1 VLFCFIKKLKL
12 LKKITLIWLFCL
24 LTDLL
29 SAQKI
34 LTITFEPDSQR
45 FDYQKNFPDS
55 AQRADYLQK
64 FLAKIQKKGYWQ
76 AHLQNVKYSADSLKV
91 SIFLG
96 TLFVW
101 KKIDYSQVES
111 IFLEKIKLA
120 TFPKTPVD
128 WEIWETT
135 AKKIVSNA
143 ENKGYP
149 FAEVFLDSLLVE
161 SNEVSARLRMRKGF
175 FVVWDTL
182 SLQGNLK
189 IKRSFLEKYLQ
200 LPPNEPLS
208 QIALQKAETKLK
220 NLGFA
225 RLTKPTQIVFEAQ
238 KAKPIFYA
246 NQSQSNEIDGILGF
260 MPNELAPQTLL
271 LTGQAQIRLRNLFA
285 SAKSLEIE
293 FQQTRPRFQIINASY
308 KHPILFG
315 SPLGVELDF
324 KLLREDTNFVNI
336 NRQIRFVYPLGLS
349 KIKFLAGLQN
359 SQTGF
364 TISANTTQLPPNL
377 ENRYVFY
384 GLGYEWNNLD
394 DIFLPKNG
402 YQLLVNIQTGNKTIV
417 PLPFLPDTL
426 YQNIQLRSLQTAISL
441 QSNYYKMFSAKKGVF
456 FRLETATLLNENLLL
471 NELYRLGGLQNLRGF
486 NQNFFFASSYL
497 LTNLEYRFF
506 WEQEAYFSVFYD
518 QAFLQTKI
526 LQEKSSENPFGVGL
540 GMNFRTKGGIF
551 SLNYALGKSKMQDF
565 SVARSKV
572 HFGFVSRF

>member
-1 VLFCFIKKLKL
+1 
-12 LKKITLIWLFCL
+12 
-24 LTDLL
+24 
-29 SAQKI
+29 
-34 LTITFEPDSQR
+34 
-45 FDYQKNFPDS
+45 
-55 AQRADYLQK
+55 
-64 FLAKIQKKGYWQ
+64 
-76 AHLQNVKYSADSLKV
+76 
-91 SIFLG
+91 
-96 TLFVW
+96 
-101 KKIDYSQVES
+101 
-111 IFLEKIKLA
+111 
-120 TFPKTPVD
+120 
-128 WEIWETT
+128 
-135 AKKIVSNA
+135 
-143 ENKGYP
+143 
-149 FAEVFLDSLLVE
+149 
-161 SNEVSARLRMRKGF
+161 
-175 FVVWDTL
+175 
-182 SLQGNLK
+182 
-189 IKRSFLEKYLQ
+189 
-200 LPPNEPLS
+200 
-208 QIALQKAETKLK
+208 
-220 NLGFA
+220 
-225 RLTKPTQIVFEAQ
+225 
-238 KAKPIFYA
+238 
-246 NQSQSNEIDGILGF
+246 
-260 MPNELAPQTLL
+260 
-271 LTGQAQIRLRNLFA
+271 
-285 SAKSLEIE
+285 
-293 FQQTRPRFQIINASY
+293 
-308 KHPILFG
+308 
-315 SPLGVELDF
+315 
-324 KLLREDTNFVNI
+324 
-336 NRQIRFVYPLGLS
+336 LGLS

-526 LQEKSSENPFGVGL
+526 LQEKSRENPFGVGL
-540 GMNFRTKGGIF
+540 GVNFRTKGGVF
-551 SLNYALGKSKMQDF
+551 SLNYALGKSKMQEF

>member
-1 VLFCFIKKLKL
+1 M
-12 LKKITLIWLFCL
+12 KKIALIWLFCL
-24 LTDLL
+24 FTNLI

-34 LTITFEPDSQR
+34 LTITFEPDNQH
-45 FDYQKNFPDS
+45 FDYQKNFSDS
-55 AQRADYLQK
+55 AQITDYLQK
-64 FLAKIQKKGYWQ
+64 FLTKIQKKGYWQ
-76 AHLQNVKYSADSLKV
+76 AHLQNTEYSADTLKV

-111 IFLEKIKLA
+111 IFLEKTKLS
-120 TFPKTPVD
+120 TLPQTPVD
-128 WEIWETT
+128 WEFWEII
-135 AKKIVSNA
+135 AKKIISNA

-149 FAEVFLDSLLVE
+149 FAEIFLDSLFVE
-161 SNEVSARLRMRKGF
+161 ANEVSTRLRIRKGF

-200 LPPNEPLS
+200 LIPNEPFS

-220 NLGFA
+220 NLGFV
-225 RLTKPTQIVFEAQ
+225 RLIKPTQIVFEAQ
-238 KAKPIFYA
+238 KAKPIFYVSQ
-246 NQSQSNEIDGILGF
+246 NQSNEIDGILGF
-260 MPNELAPQTLL
+260 MPNELAPQSLL
-271 LTGQAQIRLRNLFA
+271 LTGQAQIKLRNLFS

-293 FQQTRPRFQIINASY
+293 FQQTRPRFQILNASY

-315 SPLGVELDF
+315 SALGAELDF

-336 NRQIRFVYPLGLS
+336 NRQIRFVYPFGLS

-364 TISANTTQLPPNL
+364 TISANATQLPPNL

-384 GLGYEWNNLD
+384 GLGYEWNDLD

-402 YQLLVNIQTGNKTIV
+402 YQLLVNVQTGNKTIV
-417 PLPFLPDTL
+417 PLPFLPDSL
-426 YQNIQLRSLQTAISL
+426 YRNVQLRSLQTAIFL
-441 QSNYYKMFSAKKGVF
+441 QSNYYKMLSAKKGVF
-456 FRLETATLLNENLLL
+456 IRLQTATLLNNNLLQ

-526 LQEKSSENPFGVGL
+526 LQEKSSENPFGIGL
-540 GMNFRTKGGIF
+540 GVNFRTKGGVF
-551 SLNYALGKSKMQDF
+551 SLNYALGKSKTQDF